1 MTSTGN
7 GQLRLFA
14 EPAPLIPEDE
24 IAQALAWHDGDPIA
38 TIATL
43 IEDCAFLRGEL
54 AAAELLLSKGYGRG
68 WLPRMDREV
77 GAIPEKA

>member
-1 MTSTGN
+1 MTPQED
-7 GQLRLFA
+7 GQLHLFA
-14 EPAPLIPEDE
+14 EPVPLQPEDE

-54 AAAELLLSKGYGRG
+54 AAAEHLLSKGFGRG
-68 WLPRMDREV
+68 WLPRMERSV
-77 GAIPEKA
+77 AIAPPR

>member
-1 MTSTGN
+1 MRTTGD
-7 GQLRLFA
+7 GQLRLFT
-14 EPAPLIPEDE
+14 EPAPLMPADE

-54 AAAELLLSKGYGRG
+54 AAAEMLLSKGYGRG
-68 WLPRMDREV
+68 WVPRMERTLS
-77 GAIPEKA
+77 APPR